1 MPLHS
6 RLHAIL
12 NQPLD
17 KIRAHDVLAESLL
30 LKQLQVTQRR
40 ARISQVFEIR
50 RPAPVLQVG
59 EVGDKRGLGEEF
71 LRREVV
77 EVEWVCEGL
86 NKLWRVSVFCPYK
99 QASKLF
105 WNCITSSS
113 ISKRE

>member
-6 RLHAIL
+6 RPRPIL

-17 KIRAHDVLAESLL
+17 KIRAHDILPESLL
-30 LKQLQVTQRR
+30 LQQLQVTQRWP
-40 ARISQVFEIR
+40 RICQVFEVW

-86 NKLWRVSVFCPYK
+86 NKLRASQYCSSVDFI
-99 QASKLF
+99 QRAAATAIF
-105 WNCITSSS
+105 
-113 ISKRE
+113 